1 MEFTKFEKMV
11 LSEDYLRKC
20 RWHYL
25 YLGLLFVAIG
35 ITVFYYGS
43 IASLPSYEAVW
54 ERSARVM
61 EKVVPA
67 SPKDQELLNIAITN
81 MKLAKEGNINFL
93 KEKTKSLTL
102 IFLFVGFYL
111 LAAYF
116 REVRY
121 HQLLLKSNLMSQHNL
136 WR

>member
-1 MEFTKFEKMV
+1 MDLTKFEKMV
-11 LSEDYLRKC
+11 LDGSYPRKC

-35 ITVFYYGS
+35 ITVFCYGYF
-43 IASLPSYEAVW
+43 ASLPSYEAIW

-61 EKVVPA
+61 QKVVPA
-67 SPKDQELLNIAITN
+67 SPKDKELLNIAVTN
-81 MKLAKEGNINFL
+81 MTLAKEGSLNYM

-102 IFLFVGFYL
+102 IFVFVGFYL

-116 REVRY
+116 REIRY
-121 HQLLLKSNLMSQHNL
+121 RKLLLKSNLMPHSSEQ
-136 WR
+136 